1 MSVKEVKTNKLS
13 ENVSSMMKVR
23 GDYSAD
29 YASSAKGQNG
39 VSLLL
44 QVVPT
49 HLLQS
54 PLLTVVLIT
63 LLSSSCEWF

>member
-1 MSVKEVKTNKLS
+1 MTT
-13 ENVSSMMKVR
+13 
-23 GDYSAD
+23 DYSAD
-29 YASSAKGQNG
+29 NVSSAKGQNG
-39 VSLLL
+39 VGLLL